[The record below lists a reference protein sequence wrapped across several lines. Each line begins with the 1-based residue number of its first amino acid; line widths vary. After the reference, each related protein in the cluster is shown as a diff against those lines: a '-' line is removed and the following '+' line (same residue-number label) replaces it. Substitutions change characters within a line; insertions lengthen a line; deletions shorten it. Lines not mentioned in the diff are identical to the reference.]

1 MLARTTVPHW
11 LKSLASRFPRRVQQ
25 ELKRVRFWR
34 QLRAGTFA
42 TAEPEYAHLG
52 DWIFEGDWVVDVG
65 ANVGHYTVRLSQ
77 LVGAR
82 GRVLAFEPVPE
93 TFELLAANLAFVG
106 AHNVSL
112 FNVAVSANSAVMPLS
127 IPQFPSGLA
136 NFYCAGLTSTSP
148 WPTNPEGDF
157 TVLTLALDALVIP
170 QRVTLVKLDVE
181 GHELSALRG
190 MEQLLRRDQPRLI
203 VESATGDICRFLGDL
218 NYKSLQLPGS
228 PNRVFFVTGRDAQGQ
243 RESH

>member
-1 MLARTTVPHW
+1 MLARTTVPYW

-25 ELKRVRFWR
+25 ELKRVRFRR
-34 QLRAGTFA
+34 QLRSGTFV
-42 TAEPEYAHLG
+42 TAEPEYARLG
-52 DWIFEGDWVVDVG
+52 DWIAEGDWVVDVG

-77 LVGAR
+77 LVGDD

-93 TFELLAANLAFVG
+93 TFELLAANLSFVG

-112 FNVAVSANSAVMPLS
+112 FNVAASASSALVSLS

-136 NFYCAGLTSTSP
+136 NFYCAGLTSTLP
-148 WPTNPEGDF
+148 WPHKPEADF
-157 TVLTLALDALVIP
+157 KVLTLALDTLVIP

-190 MEQLLRRDQPRLI
+190 MEQLLRRDRPRLI

-218 NYKSLQLPGS
+218 RYESLQLPES
-228 PNRVFFVTGRDAQGQ
+228 PNRVFFTTGPDAQ
-243 RESH
+243 S